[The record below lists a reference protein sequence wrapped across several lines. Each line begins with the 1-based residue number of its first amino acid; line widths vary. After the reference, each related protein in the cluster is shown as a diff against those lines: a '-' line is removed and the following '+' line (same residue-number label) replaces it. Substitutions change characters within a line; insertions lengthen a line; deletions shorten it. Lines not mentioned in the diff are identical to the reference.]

1 MKHWETHPDI
11 VEGCKPCK
19 WTTVGLSAAGIKRER
34 QGMGSHGDE
43 GTRAYVNHMFEQRR
57 ADGRADPIP
66 ENAEARKFMPAVGV
80 HGGKKYRE
88 ANGGL

>member
-1 MKHWETHPDI
+1 MKHWETHPDL

-19 WTTVGLSAAGIKRER
+19 WTTVNLSAAAIKRER
-34 QGMGSHGDE
+34 QGGGPNGDG
-43 GTRAYVNHMFEQRR
+43 GTREYVNKMFADRR
-57 ADGRADPIP
+57 AAGMSDPVP
-66 ENAEARKFMPAVGV
+66 HNAESRKFMPAVGV